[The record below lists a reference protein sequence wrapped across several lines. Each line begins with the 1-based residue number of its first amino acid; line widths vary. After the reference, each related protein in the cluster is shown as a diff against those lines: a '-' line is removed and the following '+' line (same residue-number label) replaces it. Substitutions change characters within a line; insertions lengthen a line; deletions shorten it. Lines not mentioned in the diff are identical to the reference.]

1 MTCLTQLQQLQ
12 HKICSCVVLCL
23 FLANTATTATTA
35 TNHSVGILLKNN
47 IKKKE
52 EKKKKRN
59 SKIIAVVAVDTAFSL
74 FAPKITTINAATKS
88 ISSCCSCQEP
98 LP

>member
-1 MTCLTQLQQLQ
+1 MTCFTQLQQLQ

-23 FLANTATTATTA
+23 FLANTATTATTD

-47 IKKKE
+47 NRKKE

-59 SKIIAVVAVDTAFSL
+59 SKIIAVVSVVSAFSL
-74 FAPKITTINAATKS
+74 FAPKITTINATTKS
-88 ISSCCSCQEP
+88 ISSLTSDIEA
-98 LP
+98 